1 MLGKVIGFMTF
12 SIIILSCPSWATTY
26 YVSSTTL
33 NGYGL
38 GNDTNTCTQAQSKS
52 TPKLT
57 LDKTASS
64 GIRCLAASDTLVVNQ
79 GNYDDDPI
87 LNPPGGTSSS
97 YTIIMAEPSASSK
110 PLLRPNQAN
119 PANLLRGFTCNL
131 GSACSYILF
140 QGFEVYRA
148 YNSVNLVPSGSTY
161 AHDIVFKFNKFCHTQ
176 HTNVLPGDP
185 TSGPPQGGPFNFF
198 SNEFCNT
205 GEFYTDTGNTNP
217 YPVRHNTIYGVGNNS
232 FIQDNYFHDLA
243 NGIGIWGSGTTQT
256 NLTASN
262 NVFAR
267 IGREDLNAWLAGPGG
282 TYAAIHISVP
292 GGGHKIY
299 NNVIYDS
306 CYNASNTSNKCVPI
320 HNGWTGYGDL
330 GVIYNNTIYNL
341 LDTNTNCIGVY
352 DPGGST
358 SFPTLQVIN
367 NLCWQ
372 AQDLYRCSSCP
383 GTSSNNLTST
393 NPLFVNQ
400 SSDNLSLLDG
410 SPAINAGAN
419 VGLPYNGASPDIG
432 AYDSFYA
439 ITSSATSNIVEV
451 IVSIAENT
459 PLIPSVSGWTVTCTG
474 TGCGSMTVIS
484 ASLKPSTT
492 NVIHLTVPSNYQAGQ
507 TWKVSYNSTLGNTTD
522 SMMSNIPASI
532 PNQNLSSFSNMTV
545 QATSPPNV
553 CTN

>member
-1 MLGKVIGFMTF
+1 MIVWSF
-12 SIIILSCPSWATTY
+12 PSWANTY
-26 YVSSTTL
+26 YVSSSTL
-33 NGYGL
+33 NGYAL
-38 GNDTNTCTQAQSKS
+38 GNDSNTCAQAKSKS

-57 LDKTASS
+57 LDKTGSS
-64 GIRCLAASDTLVVNQ
+64 GISCLAASDTLVVNE
-79 GNYDDDPI
+79 GTYDNDPI
-87 LNPPGGTSSS
+87 LNPPGGTSSA
-97 YTIIMAEPSASSK
+97 YTIIMAEPSASTK
-110 PLLRPNQAN
+110 PLLRPNQTT
-119 PANLLRGFTCNL
+119 PTNLQRGFTCNL

-140 QGFEVYRA
+140 QGFEIYRA

-205 GEFYTDTGNTNP
+205 GEFYTDTGNSLP

-267 IGREDLNAWLAGPGG
+267 IGREDLDTWMAGPGG

-306 CYNASNTSNKCVPI
+306 CYNSSNTSNKCVPI
-320 HNGWTGYGDL
+320 HTGWTGYGDL
-330 GVIYNNTIYNL
+330 GVVYNNTIYNL

-383 GTSSNNLTST
+383 GTSSNNLTAT
-393 NPLFVNQ
+393 NPLFVNT
-400 SSDNLSLLDG
+400 STDNLSLSST
-410 SPAINAGAN
+410 SPAIEAGLV
-419 VGLPYNGASPDIG
+419 VGLPYNGSAPDIG
-432 AYDSFYA
+432 AYESFNA
-439 ITSSATSNIVEV
+439 VAASVIGNVVEV
-451 IVSIAENT
+451 ILGMVENV
-459 PLIPSVSGWTVTCTG
+459 PAIPSAAGWSLTCSGPS
-474 TGCGSMTVIS
+474 CGSMSVVS
-484 ASLKPSTT
+484 AVLKPSTT
-492 NVIHLTVPSNYQAGQ
+492 NVVQLGIASSYQDGQ
-507 TWKVSYNSTLGNTTD
+507 TWKVSYSATSGNTTD
-522 SMMSNIPASI
+522 SMMSALPATFS
-532 PNQNLSSFSNMTV
+532 NQGLSSFSNMAV
-545 QATSPPNV
+545 QGTTPPSV
-553 CTN
+553 CFTQ